1 MMHLDDPF
9 LEVFHMLFVM
19 LHFVCWRIVAI
30 NLNMSLPAVVDSC
43 CTSHFF
49 YQIISKSL
57 FSFVPYLTH
66 LQITIDRYLDG

>member
-9 LEVFHMLFVM
+9 LEVVHMLFVM
-19 LHFVCWRIVAI
+19 LHFVCCRIVAI

-49 YQIISKSL
+49 TRS
-57 FSFVPYLTH
+57 FPNHCFFVPYLTH